1 MALTLQQLRVLVAV
15 LEHRSFTRGAQ
26 AVYMTQS
33 AASQHIRALEGALG
47 TSLLERVGGEV
58 SPTRAGEALAGFA
71 RDILRLAS
79 DAERHVAA
87 LRDGRAG
94 RLVLGASGSA
104 VYRAPALVAGFR
116 AAHAGIE
123 VGLEV
128 RPRATL
134 LAAVAQ
140 GAIDAALVAAPVGPS
155 DWTGAGKPHGGDWR
169 DEEVRRTRDASALG
183 PPTTAGPLDFDALPL
198 CPDRLVLAVSPTSPL
213 LPLAALGPIPLS
225 RLTEETIVAADNQG
239 APSPSWRA
247 VERWATGHGVELR
260 PALRLAGVDA
270 VKKTI
275 EAGIGVA
282 FLSAWV
288 VEREVALGTLRVVD
302 VDPPAPLRHYALVCR
317 RSNGQ
322 RSAGLPHNAAADPA
336 LDALVRFAPD
346 YLSRHVPATVLAAS
360 IRPDRAELSQPVPF
374 AQLSVA

>member
-47 TSLLERVGGEV
+47 TSLLKRAGGEV
-58 SPTRAGEALAGFA
+58 APTRAADALANFA
-71 RDILRLAS
+71 RDILRLAT

-104 VYRAPALVAGFR
+104 VYLAPALVAGFR
-116 AAHAGIE
+116 AAHAGFE

-140 GAIDAALVAAPVGPS
+140 GAIDAALVAGPIGPS
-155 DWTGAGKPHGGDWR
+155 DLAG
-169 DEEVRRTRDASALG
+169 ALG
-183 PPTTAGPLDFDALPL
+183 PPTTAGTLDFDAQPL

-225 RLTEETIVAADNQG
+225 RLIEETIVAAESQG
-239 APSPSWRA
+239 APSPSWRT
-247 VERWATGHGVELR
+247 VERWATGHGIELR
-260 PALRLAGVDA
+260 PALRLDGVDA
-270 VKKTI
+270 VKKTV
-275 EAGIGVA
+275 EAG
-282 FLSAWV
+282 
-288 VEREVALGTLRVVD
+288 
-302 VDPPAPLRHYALVCR
+302 
-317 RSNGQ
+317 
-322 RSAGLPHNAAADPA
+322 
-336 LDALVRFAPD
+336 
-346 YLSRHVPATVLAAS
+346 
-360 IRPDRAELSQPVPF
+360 
-374 AQLSVA
+374 

>member
-1 MALTLQQLRVLVAV
+1 MTLTLQQLRVLVAV

-33 AASQHIRALEGALG
+33 AASQHVRALEGALG
-47 TSLLERVGGEV
+47 TSLLERTGGEV

-79 DAERHVAA
+79 DAERHVTA

-104 VYRAPALVAGFR
+104 VYLAPALVAGFR

-128 RPRATL
+128 RHRDAL
-134 LAAVAQ
+134 LASVAQ
-140 GAIDAALVAAPVGPS
+140 GAIDAALVAGPVGPG
-155 DWTGAGKPHGGDWR
+155 DGASSITSVAHTSLDL
-169 DEEVRRTRDASALG
+169 DAQ
-183 PPTTAGPLDFDALPL
+183 PL

-225 RLTEETIVAADNQG
+225 RLAEETIVAAESHG

-247 VERWATGHGVELR
+247 VERWAAGHGVELR
-260 PALRLAGVDA
+260 PALRLEGVDA
-270 VKKTI
+270 VKKTV

-288 VEREVALGTLRVVD
+288 VEREVALGTLRVVA
-302 VDPPAPLRHYALVCR
+302 VDPPAPLRHYVLVR
-317 RSNGQ
+317 RRHAGQ
-322 RSAGLPHNAAADPA
+322 RAAQPASDPA
-336 LDALVRFAPD
+336 LDALIRFAPD
-346 YLSRHVPATVLAAS
+346 YLNRHVPATVLAAS
-360 IRPDRAELSQPVPF
+360 PRPDRADLSPSLPL
-374 AQLSVA
+374 LSVA